1 MVLVTGVEFVNGRS
15 MVSGESR
22 ISAKNMRVLIEAPLI
37 ALSTETII
45 AVSGIYPPTVT
56 LFHKVECDETTTKS
70 IRMAR

>member
-1 MVLVTGVEFVNGRS
+1 
-15 MVSGESR
+15 
-22 ISAKNMRVLIEAPLI
+22 MRVLIEAPLI